1 MGWFTPV
8 DSVRLWITIKKDGKI
23 KWSVKLISPVHYETQ
38 VKNERATWLELTW
51 DFEGMVTLLSEQHM
65 CKKEIEVWWGGV
77 FMDKQGQSH
86 VYNAETPCSLPRGTN
101 SVSKNNQLL
110 IH

>member
-8 DSVRLWITIKKDGKI
+8 DSVRLWITIKNDGKI

-65 CKKEIEVWWGGV
+65 CKKEIEVWWGGGV
-77 FMDKQGQSH
+77 YGQTRT
-86 VYNAETPCSLPRGTN
+86 EPRLQCWNPVLASSG
-101 SVSKNNQLL
+101 
-110 IH
+110 H